1 MEFYP
6 FSAAWLYYAKQS
18 KVTHDFAS
26 HERQLIQKH
35 PSVRMIIQNQGPFP
49 HLTITDPALLKDF
62 FNKHDLY
69 TKPESLFGMH
79 KKLIGKDGLF
89 FAEGDS
95 WKRHRKLLS
104 QSFHYEFIREELPHV
119 VEVVR
124 EMFDKLSQ
132 KQPLERVPMMDE
144 FQKITGEVLGRLF
157 FGDNLNSYSMD
168 GEPLTLAFAKLLTEM
183 SVFSQD
189 PVFMFLGSHLYS
201 KTPKGRDLMNRVT
214 KFKKICLQIVN
225 ARKQTTKD
233 SEHKDL
239 LGLMLEQQRSSS
251 KEDAFSDDEIVDE
264 FASFFMAGMDTTGHW
279 LALASH
285 NILVNPEYLATVRE
299 EVDKLYKNQPVTI
312 DSLNKMDFMS
322 LVMKESLRY
331 NTPVPILLPR
341 EALVDHMIGDIKVKK
356 GTLTNISQAMTNFNP
371 QVFEN
376 PFKFDPYRWLNA
388 DKPKKIDPFS
398 YVPFSAG
405 GRNCMGQHLA
415 QLEFRIILSEF
426 LARFDYQTSK
436 GYQHK
441 MYYRFLY
448 EPEDTLVYDLVKRV

>member
-1 MEFYP
+1 
-6 FSAAWLYYAKQS
+6 
-18 KVTHDFAS
+18 
-26 HERQLIQKH
+26 
-35 PSVRMIIQNQGPFP
+35 
-49 HLTITDPALLKDF
+49 
-62 FNKHDLY
+62 
-69 TKPESLFGMH
+69 
-79 KKLIGKDGLF
+79 
-89 FAEGDS
+89 
-95 WKRHRKLLS
+95 
-104 QSFHYEFIREELPHV
+104 
-119 VEVVR
+119 
-124 EMFDKLSQ
+124 
-132 KQPLERVPMMDE
+132 
-144 FQKITGEVLGRLF
+144 
-157 FGDNLNSYSMD
+157 MD
-168 GEPLTLAFAKLLTEM
+168 GEPLTSAFAKLLAELTLLT
-183 SVFSQD
+183 QD
-189 PVFMFLGSHLYS
+189 PIFLFLGSRLFS
-201 KTPKGRDLMNRVT
+201 KTPKARALMTQVT

-233 SEHKDL
+233 YQHKDL

-312 DSLNKMDFMS
+312 ESLSKMDFMS

-341 EALVDHMIGDIKVKK
+341 EALMDHMIGDIKVKK
-356 GTLTNISQAMTNFNP
+356 GTMTNISQAMSNFNP

-388 DKPKKIDPFS
+388 DKKSKNFDPFS

-415 QLEFRIILSEF
+415 QLEFKIILSEF
-426 LARFDYQTSK
+426 LTRFDYQTSK

-448 EPEDTLVYDLVKRV
+448 EPEDTLVYDLVKRG

>member
-1 MEFYP
+1 
-6 FSAAWLYYAKQS
+6 
-18 KVTHDFAS
+18 V
-26 HERQLIQKH
+26 
-35 PSVRMIIQNQGPFP
+35 
-49 HLTITDPALLKDF
+49 
-62 FNKHDLY
+62 
-69 TKPESLFGMH
+69 GMH

-104 QSFHYEFIREELPHV
+104 QSFHYEFIREELPQV

-157 FGDNLNSYSMD
+157 FGDNLNSHSLD
-168 GEPLTLAFAKLLTEM
+168 GEPLTLAFAKLLIDI
-183 SVFSQD
+183 SLLAQNPIFIL
-189 PVFMFLGSHLYS
+189 LGSHLYS
-201 KTPKGRDLMNRVT
+201 KTPKARDLMNQVT
-214 KFKKICLQIVN
+214 KFKNICLQIVN
-225 ARKQTTKD
+225 VRKQTSETTND
-233 SEHKDL
+233 SKHKDL

-279 LALASH
+279 LALTSH

-312 DSLNKMDFMS
+312 ESLNKMDFMS

-331 NTPVPILLPR
+331 NTPVPILIPR

-356 GTLTNISQAMTNFNP
+356 GTLANISQMMTNFNP

-388 DKPKKIDPFS
+388 NKPKKIDPFS

-426 LARFDYQTSK
+426 LARFDYKTSN

-448 EPEDTLVYDLVKRV
+448 EPEDTLVYDLVKRD